1 MNITPYVGL
10 ELMIAIPVKHTLLWQ
25 IIKKVVIARNA
36 IQVLING
43 IQLNHKPKRRRLKG
57 KEGIN
62 MKVIEKGHIYQ
73 PKMRNEFN
81 LEVEKVPDFNIT
93 FINKEKGREHNGTTT
108 QEVIRILID
117 RTRHCANCM
126 PHPNNERIV
135 YHLRM
140 ALVLH
145 EARALERKTE
155 KGYFNPEYLDTGDDG
170 HIDLTIKNVETLDT
184 PELIPYRHDWD
195 RVCTHEG
202 EK

>member
-1 MNITPYVGL
+1 
-10 ELMIAIPVKHTLLWQ
+10 
-25 IIKKVVIARNA
+25 
-36 IQVLING
+36 
-43 IQLNHKPKRRRLKG
+43 
-57 KEGIN
+57 
-62 MKVIEKGHIYQ
+62 MKVLETGHIYQ
-73 PKMRNEFN
+73 PVNRQEDEACKDQTLR
-81 LEVEKVPDFNIT
+81 
-93 FINKEKGREHNGTTT
+93 FINKQPGQDHGGTTT

-155 KGYFNPEYLDTGDDG
+155 KGDVEPEYLSTGVDG
-170 HIDLTIKNVETLDT
+170 HFQLAVGTPGELDT
-184 PELIPYRHDWD
+184 TELVPHRQDWD
-195 RVCTHEG
+195 RICNHPTK